1 MENKMAALKKTARLA
16 GLLYLII
23 VVASV
28 YGHMYVP
35 LQIFVR
41 GDAAGTINNIVANE
55 FLFRSCIVAGL
66 IEATAFLLLAFTLHR
81 LFKGVND
88 QQARL
93 MVALISVQIPVALVL
108 AVVKFMAL
116 TIAMNETSVTITPG
130 ETPAVAMMLLNTV
143 RYGSTVLGV
152 MGGLWLIPLGML
164 VFKARFIPQAI
175 GILLIVAGAGSVIYS
190 LMGVLFPGYA
200 QSPIPAF
207 VFFILAEIPFMLWLL
222 VKGVKDHISIAVISE
237 RQISQDLLQKLPSGV

>member
-1 MENKMAALKKTARLA
+1 MASLKKTARLA
-16 GLLYLII
+16 GVLYLII

-41 GDAAGTINNIVANE
+41 GDAAGTINNILANE

-66 IEATAFLLLAFTLHR
+66 IEATAFLMLALTLHR

-116 TIAMNETSVTITPG
+116 TIAMNEVSVTITPG
-130 ETPAVAMMLLNTV
+130 ETPAVAMMLLNN
-143 RYGSTVLGV
+143 
-152 MGGLWLIPLGML
+152 
-164 VFKARFIPQAI
+164 
-175 GILLIVAGAGSVIYS
+175 
-190 LMGVLFPGYA
+190 
-200 QSPIPAF
+200 
-207 VFFILAEIPFMLWLL
+207 
-222 VKGVKDHISIAVISE
+222 
-237 RQISQDLLQKLPSGV
+237 